1 MRSRLWL
8 YLLDEVDEE
17 PILGRV
23 RDEEGWEADI
33 GNPEVVL
40 VETNADFRSVCRLFW
55 NQTVTDRS
63 SKSHSFAR
71 FSRCSLVG

>member
-33 GNPEVVL
+33 GNPGVVL

-63 SKSHSFAR
+63 SLYSGAQPKRQIATR
-71 FSRCSLVG
+71 N